1 MFSATPAPIN
11 HSHSAPSAVPLP
23 LGWLWLLCAAFLL
36 PGLIGHDP
44 WKQDETY
51 VFGIVHHMLHSGDWV
66 VPTLGGEPFMEK
78 PPLYYISASIV
89 ARLMSPW
96 FAEHDAARLA
106 TGVFMSLM
114 LLFTG
119 LAARE
124 LWGRGYGRRA
134 VLVLIACLG
143 LTRVAHEMINDV
155 PLLMGYSMSFFGLAL
170 SARSTW
176 RAGLLL
182 GTGVG
187 VGFLSKGLLE
197 PGMIGLTALL
207 LPIVAPSW
215 RRRAYAQCL
224 LIASVAALPWL
235 LIWPI
240 GLYRRSPELFMDWFW
255 VNNFGRFW
263 GFVQLGAEKTEP
275 WYYLHTIPWQTWPAL
290 PLALFTLW
298 RMGRDGLSNRAVQLG
313 ALAVLVIVLVLNAAA
328 VARDV
333 YALSILIPLA
343 VLAARAVD
351 ELPRRVDALASSVSL
366 FFFGALAVVIWVI
379 WLIMIKQGTPPSIAW
394 LARYL
399 PMDYH
404 AQFSALAFV
413 IALAF
418 TLAFALAVRALRH
431 ARFRAVAIGALG
443 TTLIWA
449 QLNTLWL
456 PWIDYAK
463 SYRSMAVSLRAALPA
478 HYDCIASAGLGES
491 QRAMLDYFEGIDTR
505 RLEKQPMADCRLLL
519 VQSNGAAHDWV
530 PGQNWREIWRG
541 TRPGDS
547 KERHRLYQKIVASTH
562 TDARVGAAAC
572 CYPQ

>member
-1 MFSATPAPIN
+1 MFNATLEPTTN
-11 HSHSAPSAVPLP
+11 SHDVPSVVPLP
-23 LGWLWLLCAAFLL
+23 LRWLLLLCAAFLL

-51 VFGIVHHMLHSGDWV
+51 VFDIVHHMLHSGDWI

-96 FAEHDAARLA
+96 FAEHDAARLT
-106 TGVFMSLM
+106 TGLFMSLT
-114 LLFTG
+114 LLFAG

-155 PLLMGYSMSFFGLAL
+155 PLLMGYSLAFYGLAL

-176 RAGLLL
+176 RAGIML

-207 LPIVAPSW
+207 LPLVAPSW
-215 RRRAYAQCL
+215 RRREYALCL
-224 LIASVAALPWL
+224 LIAGITALPWI
-235 LIWPI
+235 LIWPLA
-240 GLYRRSPELFMDWFW
+240 LYRHSPELFMDWFW
-255 VNNFGRFW
+255 INNFGRFW

-290 PLALFTLW
+290 PLAAFSLW
-298 RMGRDGLSNRAVQLG
+298 RTGQTGLHHRAVQLG
-313 ALAVLVIVLVLNAAA
+313 ILAIVVILLVLNVAA

-351 ELPRRVDALASSVSL
+351 ELPRRIDAVITSVSL
-366 FFFGALAVVIWVI
+366 WLFGTLALSIWAI
-379 WLIMIKQGTPPSIAW
+379 WLIMIERGTPPSIGW
-394 LARYL
+394 LAKYL

-404 AQFSALAFV
+404 AKFSA
-413 IALAF
+413 
-418 TLAFALAVRALRH
+418 
-431 ARFRAVAIGALG
+431 
-443 TTLIWA
+443 
-449 QLNTLWL
+449 
-456 PWIDYAK
+456 
-463 SYRSMAVSLRAALPA
+463 PA
-478 HYDCIASAGLGES
+478 CTS
-491 QRAMLDYFEGIDTR
+491 
-505 RLEKQPMADCRLLL
+505 P
-519 VQSNGAAHDWV
+519 
-530 PGQNWREIWRG
+530 
-541 TRPGDS
+541 
-547 KERHRLYQKIVASTH
+547 
-562 TDARVGAAAC
+562 
-572 CYPQ
+572 